1 VAADHLSR
9 HVDNET
15 FIALSFQLVATTSGS
30 RRYESD
36 MVGVAR
42 PGPTERPPAVVRHLG
57 ADDRTS
63 QRIRIVDATLA
74 CIATQGVSKTV
85 LDDIAEAAGLSR
97 ATVYRAFPGGRDAI
111 FAATVETELARLFS
125 HLAISLGEAT
135 DLEEVLV
142 VGMVE
147 TARSLLANRAIG
159 YLLDHE
165 PAVLLSHLCFD
176 RMERVYAVA
185 SSFAAPFLARWLE
198 PDQAARAAEWAVRIT
213 FSYLGEP
220 GSIDPTDRD
229 DVARLVSRF
238 VLPGVLALRTPET
251 ARPRSKPSNHRQ

>member
-1 VAADHLSR
+1 MAD
-9 HVDNET
+9 
-15 FIALSFQLVATTSGS
+15 TSGS
-30 RRYESD
+30 RRYEPD
-36 MVGVAR
+36 MVGA
-42 PGPTERPPAVVRHLG
+42 TQPAPSEQAPAIVRHLG
-57 ADDRTS
+57 ADDRSS

-74 CIATQGVSKTV
+74 CVARVGVSKTT

-111 FAATVETELARLFS
+111 FGATVETELARLFS
-125 HLAISLGEAT
+125 HLAVSMGEAK

-147 TARSLLANRAIG
+147 TARSILAHRAIG

-176 RMERVYAVA
+176 RMERVYAVS

-229 DVARLVSRF
+229 DVGRLVSRF
-238 VLPGVLALRTPET
+238 VLPGILALRSTGT
-251 ARPRSKPSNHRQ
+251 ARPPSKPSTHRQ